1 MPDPVVKLDLRR
13 DEEFASLYANNVQ
26 LESSVWDLKIM
37 FGQLDQAKGPNVI
50 NQHTAMT
57 MSWPAAKIAA
67 YYLLLHIVGHQS
79 VNGPIQLPTG
89 VIPPRPDSADASLD
103 EPGKKLVEY
112 FAWIH
117 DQFFGPNPFVP
128 PSAG

>member
-57 MSWPAAKIAA
+57 MSHTQIGRA
-67 YYLLLHIVGHQS
+67 HV
-79 VNGPIQLPTG
+79 
-89 VIPPRPDSADASLD
+89 
-103 EPGKKLVEY
+103 
-112 FAWIH
+112 
-117 DQFFGPNPFVP
+117 
-128 PSAG
+128 